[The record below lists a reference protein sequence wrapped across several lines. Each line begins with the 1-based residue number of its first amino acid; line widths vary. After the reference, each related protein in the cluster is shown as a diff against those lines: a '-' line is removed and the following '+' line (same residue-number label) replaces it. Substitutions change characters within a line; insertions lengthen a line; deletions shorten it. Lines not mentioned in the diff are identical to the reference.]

1 MSLMTMFDSLCTI
14 KRPRN
19 SQDEDAGLE
28 QQFEIIATDLP
39 CSYQEAG
46 TRVEELYEQ
55 RNTMVSNTIY
65 LAQDPETEVNDL
77 IIVTLADGNTVNLL
91 VQGEATPVAR
101 FVLWSVDC
109 NRVRAPV

>member
-1 MSLMTMFDSLCTI
+1 MSLVTMFDSLCTV

-28 QQFEIIATDLP
+28 QEFDVINSDIP

-46 TRVEELYEQ
+46 TSVGELYEQ

-65 LAQDPETEVNDL
+65 MAQDPETEVNDL
-77 IIVTLADGNTVNLL
+77 IVVTLADGSTVNLL